1 VKLGILK
8 NGFAQGEES
17 NDGAS
22 AEIVRPCRQQAFAAV
37 AESSLATNQ
46 SSLRAPYDRLLVTA

>member
-1 VKLGILK
+1 MV
-8 NGFAQGEES
+8 FAQGEEF
-17 NDGAS
+17 NDGAR
-22 AEIVRPCRQQAFAAV
+22 AEIVRSCRQQAFAAV